1 MQAIKVNRARLK
13 QAMAQISAVGATA
26 RGGLHRLAL
35 SDQDKQARDLLRDW
49 CTRAGYPVRID
60 RVGNMYAR
68 RAAAQGG
75 QAPVLIGSHLD
86 SQPMAGRFDG
96 AVGVIAALEVLQT
109 LDDLGMATDRPI
121 DLVNWT
127 NEEGARFQPPL
138 LASGVF
144 AGAYEL
150 GHALSRQ
157 DAAGL
162 SVAAELERIGYAGAH
177 VAGFPISGYI
187 ELHIEQGVVLEQ
199 ARASIGVVSGFV
211 GIRDVRVSVFGEN
224 VHAGPLPMQLRK
236 DALVGAAQMVLAAQ
250 EVGLAQAPDARVT
263 VGRLSVPSDS
273 HSIVPGRVDL
283 VLDMRHPDAGSLDA
297 LQAELEE
304 RFRGIAAR
312 LGLSVQFELCWN
324 YAPIVFDP
332 GLREHIRLAARMHG
346 YPCLELPSRAGHDA
360 LNIAKV
366 APTAMI
372 FIPCLKGISHNE
384 SEFASDEDIAAGADV
399 LLAAA
404 LAAATQ

>member
-1 MQAIKVNRARLK
+1 MKAIKVNRARLK
-13 QAMAQISAVGATA
+13 AAMESISAVGATP

-35 SDQDKQARDLLRDW
+35 GDKDKEARDMLRDW
-49 CTRAGYPVRID
+49 CTQAGYPVRVD
-60 RVGNMYAR
+60 RIGNMYAR
-68 RAAAQGG
+68 RAGRHEG
-75 QAPVLIGSHLD
+75 ELPVLIGSHLD

-96 AVGVIAALEVLQT
+96 PVGVIAALEVMKT
-109 LDDLGMATDRPI
+109 LDDLGIATDRPI

-150 GHALSRQ
+150 EFALSRQ
-157 DAAGL
+157 DNDGV
-162 SVAAELERIGYAGAH
+162 SVASELERIGYAGTHPAS
-177 VAGFPISGYI
+177 FPISSYI

-199 ARASIGVVSGFV
+199 AHATIGVVSGFV
-211 GIRDVRVSVFGEN
+211 GIRDTRVSVFGEN
-224 VHAGPLPMQLRK
+224 VHAGPLAMHLRR
-236 DALVGAAQMVLAAQ
+236 DALIGAAQMVLAAQ
-250 EVGLAQAPDARVT
+250 ELGLANAPDARVT

-283 VLDMRHPDAGSLDA
+283 VLDVRHPDAASLDA
-297 LQAELEE
+297 LQAQLED
-304 RFRGIAAR
+304 RFRLICAK
-312 LGLSVQFELCWN
+312 LGLSVEFEPYWN

-332 GLREHIRLAARMHG
+332 AVREHIRSAAEQHG
-346 YPCLELPSRAGHDA
+346 YPCLDLPSRAGHDA
-360 LNIAKV
+360 LNVAKV

-384 SEFASDEDIAAGADV
+384 AEFATDEDIAAGADI
-399 LLAAA
+399 LLAAT
-404 LAAATQ
+404 LAAAMK

>member
-1 MQAIKVNRARLK
+1 MQAIQVNRARLK
-13 QAMAQISAVGATA
+13 QAMETISAVGATP

-35 SDQDKQARDLLRDW
+35 GDADKQARDLLCAW
-49 CTRAGYPVRID
+49 CTQAGYPVRVD
-60 RVGNMYAR
+60 RIGSMYAR
-68 RAAAQGG
+68 RAGRSEG
-75 QAPVLIGSHLD
+75 DPPVLIGSHLD

-96 AVGVIAALEVLQT
+96 AVGVVAALEVMRT
-109 LDDLGMATDRPI
+109 LDDHGIATHLPI

-144 AGAYEL
+144 AGAHALEY
-150 GHALSRQ
+150 ALSRQ
-157 DAAGL
+157 DSAGL
-162 SVAAELERIGYAGAH
+162 SVASELERIGYAGAH
-177 VAGFPISGYI
+177 AAGFPISSYI

-199 ARASIGVVSGFV
+199 ARATIGVVSGFV
-211 GIRDVRVSVFGEN
+211 GIRDTRVSVLGEN
-224 VHAGPLPMQLRK
+224 VHAGPLPMQLRR

-250 EVGLAQAPDARVT
+250 EVGLAQSPDARVT

-283 VLDMRHPDAGSLDA
+283 VLDLRHPDAASLDA
-297 LQAELEE
+297 LQAQLQE
-304 RFRGIAAR
+304 RFAQIATR
-312 LGLSVQFELCWN
+312 LGLSVQFEPYWN
-324 YAPIVFDP
+324 YVPIVFAP
-332 GLREHIRLAARMHG
+332 TLREHIRAAARMHG
-346 YPCLELPSRAGHDA
+346 YPCLDLPSRAGHDA
-360 LNIAKV
+360 LNIARV

-384 SEFASDEDIAAGADV
+384 SEYASDEDIAAGADV
-399 LLAAA
+399 LLAAT

>member
-1 MQAIKVNRARLK
+1 MQPIKVNRARLK
-13 QAMAQISAVGATA
+13 EAMDNISAVGATP

-35 SDQDKQARDLLRDW
+35 GDKDKEARDMLRDW
-49 CTRAGYPVRID
+49 CEQAGYPMRVDRI
-60 RVGNMYAR
+60 GNMYAR
-68 RAAAQGG
+68 RAGRDESEL
-75 QAPVLIGSHLD
+75 PVLIGSHLD

-96 AVGVIAALEVLQT
+96 PVGVIAALEVMKT
-109 LDDLGMATDRPI
+109 LDDHGIATDRPI

-150 GHALSRQ
+150 DYALSRQ
-157 DAAGL
+157 DSEGV
-162 SVAAELERIGYAGAH
+162 SVASELERIGYAGTHA
-177 VAGFPISGYI
+177 AGFPISSYI

-199 ARASIGVVSGFV
+199 ANTTIGVVSGFV
-211 GIRDVRVSVFGEN
+211 GIRDTRVSVLGEN
-224 VHAGPLPMQLRK
+224 VHAGPLPMHLRK
-236 DALVGAAQMVLAAQ
+236 DALVGAAKMVLAAQ
-250 EVGLAQAPDARVT
+250 EIGLAHTPDARVT

-283 VLDMRHPDAGSLDA
+283 VLDVRHPDAASLDA
-297 LQAELEE
+297 LQAKLEG
-304 RFRGIAAR
+304 RFREIAAEH
-312 LGLSVQFELCWN
+312 GLSVEFEPYWN

-332 GLREHIRLAARMHG
+332 KVREYIRTAANLHG
-346 YPCLELPSRAGHDA
+346 YSSLDLPSRAGHDA

-384 SEFASDEDIAAGADV
+384 SEFATDEDIAAGADI

-404 LAAATQ
+404 LAAATK